1 MLVHAGQEPHI
12 QRPLGRPAS
21 VESTVGRLDSTGN
34 KHWPVP
40 SSGLRCHVRS
50 ARSVT
55 RKVSV
60 KCQKCEVGLCVD
72 KICFLDYHTKAQL

>member
-1 MLVHAGQEPHI
+1 MLAHAGQEPHI
-12 QRPLGRPAS
+12 QRPSGRPAS
-21 VESTVGRLDSTGN
+21 VESKVGRLDFTGN

-40 SSGLRCHVRS
+40 SSRLRCCVCS
-50 ARSVT
+50 ACGVT

-72 KICFLDYHTKAQL
+72 KTCFLDYHTKVQL